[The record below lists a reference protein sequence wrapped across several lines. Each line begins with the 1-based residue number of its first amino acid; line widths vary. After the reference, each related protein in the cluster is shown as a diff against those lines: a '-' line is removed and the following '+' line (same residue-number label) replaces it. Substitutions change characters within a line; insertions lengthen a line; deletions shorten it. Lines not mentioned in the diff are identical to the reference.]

1 MSTHVK
7 VDVGTPTGDIKDWST
22 AEVRFHDFTNLT
34 TTSGECVPSPEF
46 TCLGHQWVLKLY
58 PGGRHDA
65 DEGYVSVSIKFTN
78 STCKDI
84 EIEYG
89 FSVKDAAGKE
99 VEHRSPKTKMFPA
112 LRAETTIGQ
121 GIKKFAKRS
130 RITDKLVEGAL
141 IIDVR
146 MRLFGVATTETLPFI
161 PNNPAYKLL
170 LSMFNDE
177 ETADTLFEV
186 TDQPVRHDEGIRKRS
201 KTTTTLHAH
210 RAIVQKSSATLGE
223 LCKPGED
230 SVTTVQINDIRPDI
244 FRHLLHYVY
253 GGKVPDEELKKNAKD
268 IVEAADKYGIVGLK
282 LETEAAYV
290 NFTTLTF
297 DNAIE
302 NLLYADGKN
311 CALLKETV
319 MDFIAEHANEAVER
333 LSFDD
338 VPGSA
343 MKDLLVAMGRGKG
356 GSPASSTNANGFSK
370 MRVNALRKMLHEKGL
385 DVDGSREMMI
395 ARLEGESS

>member
-1 MSTHVK
+1 MSVK
-7 VDVGTPTGDIKDWST
+7 VDVGTPTGNIKPWAT
-22 AEVRFHDFTNLT
+22 AEVHFHGFANLT
-34 TTSGECVPSPEF
+34 TTRGQCVSSPEF
-46 TCLGHQWVLKLY
+46 TCLDHQCQLKLY
-58 PGGRHDA
+58 PGGRPNA
-65 DEGYVSVSIKFTN
+65 DEGYVSITLTN
-78 STCKDI
+78 ATYKDI

-89 FSVKDAAGKE
+89 YSLKDAAGRE
-99 VEHRSPKTKMFPA
+99 VGKRSPKTTTFPA
-112 LRAETTIGQ
+112 RRAETIIIGQ
-121 GIKKFAKRS
+121 TSKNFAERS
-130 RITDKLVEGAL
+130 RIMDILVGGAL

-146 MRLFGVATTETLPFI
+146 MRLSGVATTETLPFI
-161 PNNPAYKLL
+161 PQNPAYKLL

-186 TDQPVRHDEGIRKRS
+186 TDQPVSHDEDIHKRS
-201 KTTTTLHAH
+201 KTTTTFHAH
-210 RAIVQKSSATLGE
+210 RAVVRKSSATLGE
-223 LCKPGED
+223 LCCGSGED
-230 SVTTVQINDIRPDI
+230 SVTTVKINDIRPDI
-244 FRHLLHYVY
+244 FRHLLCYLY
-253 GGKVPDEELKKNAKD
+253 GGKVPDEELEKNAKD

-282 LETEAAYV
+282 LEAEAAYV
-290 NFTTLTF
+290 NFTTNTF
-297 DNAIE
+297 DNAID

-319 MDFIAEHANEAVER
+319 MDFIAEHTNEAAER

-343 MKDLLVAMGRGKG
+343 MKDLLVAIGRGKG

-370 MRVNALRKMLHEKGL
+370 MRVNTLRKMLHEKGL